1 MKLKKGSAAA
11 KAFMA
16 KIRAKRKK
24 NTKVSGTKKATIK
37 PFSKKKAVKKAAR
50 KKTTSYH
57 KDTASHNVKISV
69 VSGLYKSLGSLF
81 DTSTIKDL
89 DDLKKQYYKLAKQ
102 YHPDAGGTKEQFQ
115 QLQNEYDSNFNT
127 ILKGGTLNK
136 EQQQNEIVI
145 DKAIRDIIDNL
156 INLEGI
162 TIEVIGKWL
171 WVGGNTYPVHT
182 ILKGAGLQFIKKA
195 GTPYWVYKGIETT
208 SRGKMTLE
216 QIRKAHGSQIV
227 KATPTKKISGV
238 YKKFNKAKVKTAFN
252 KLTKALN
259 KRYK

>member
-11 KAFMA
+11 KAYMA
-16 KIRAKRKK
+16 KIRAKRK
-24 NTKVSGTKKATIK
+24 TKVSGTKKATFK
-37 PFSKKKAVKKAAR
+37 PSFKKAA
-50 KKTTSYH
+50 KKTGNHT
-57 KDTASHNVKISV
+57 DTKSHNVRISV
-69 VSGLYKSLGSLF
+69 VSGLQKSIGDLF
-81 DTSTIKDL
+81 DIQTIKDL

-115 QLQNEYDSNFNT
+115 QLQKEYENNFNT

-156 INLEGI
+156 INIEGI

-182 ILKGAGLQFIKKA
+182 ILKNSGLQFIKKA
-195 GTPYWVYKGIETT
+195 GTPYWVYKGIETS
-208 SRGKMTLE
+208 SRGKMTME
-216 QIRKAHGSQIV
+216 DIRKAHGSHIV
-227 KATPTKKISGV
+227 KAKPIQKLSGTTV
-238 YKKFNKAKVKTAFN
+238 KFNKTKVQAAFK